1 MILGGIERA
10 TLIRGIDSKVD
21 KLSSIG
27 AVRKR
32 LYSLDKGEKNL
43 SRQGQE
49 ASNNLAGLEKT
60 EGIER
65 DEYLKDLLIKSQAVS
80 NGIGRVRYERVQ
92 IRERHPIKSRI
103 AGFLNYFYK
112 MVDKS

>member
-10 TLIRGIDSKVD
+10 TCMRGIDLKVD
-21 KLSSIG
+21 RLSSIE

-43 SRQGQE
+43 SRQGRE
-49 ASNNLAGLEKT
+49 ASRNLAGLAKT
-60 EGIER
+60 EGVER
-65 DEYLKDLLIKSQAVS
+65 DGYLQDLLFKSQAVS

-92 IRERHPIKSRI
+92 IRERHPLKSRI

-112 MVDKS
+112 MFDKS